1 MGLMQEI
8 RARARYVIGPVLGI
22 CAVGYFA
29 FHVVHGDRGLI
40 AWWNIKQRVSA
51 AKQALVVTQGK
62 RETLER
68 RVQLME
74 PGTLDPDMIEER
86 ARLMLNYGYADEIVI
101 LEDQNKK
108 RRK

>member
-1 MGLMQEI
+1 MGLFQEM
-8 RARARYVIGPVLGI
+8 RARARYVIGPVLGV

-40 AWWNIKQRVSA
+40 AWWDIKQRVVA
-51 AKQALVVTQGK
+51 AKQTLAVAHAE

-68 RVQLME
+68 RVRLMN
-74 PGTLDPDMIEER
+74 PGSLDSDMLEER
-86 ARLMLNYGYADEIVI
+86 ARLMLNYGYPNDIII
-101 LEDQNKK
+101 LEPK

>member
-40 AWWNIKQRVSA
+40 AWWKIKQRGPT
-51 AKQALVVTQGK
+51 AKPTQAVTRGE

-68 RVQLME
+68 RVRLME

>member
-1 MGLMQEI
+1 MGLFQEM
-8 RARARYVIGPVLGI
+8 RARARYVIGPVLGV

-40 AWWNIKQRVSA
+40 AWWDIKQRVVA
-51 AKQALVVTQGK
+51 AKQTLAVAHAE

-68 RVQLME
+68 RVRLMN
-74 PGTLDPDMIEER
+74 PGSLDSDMLEER
-86 ARLMLNYGYADEIVI
+86 ARLMLNYGYPEDIII
-101 LEDQNKK
+101 LEPK

>member
-1 MGLMQEI
+1 MVLFQEM
-8 RARARYVIGPVLGI
+8 RARARYVIGPVLGV

-40 AWWNIKQRVSA
+40 AWWDIKQRVA
-51 AKQALVVTQGK
+51 AARQILAVSRAE

-68 RVQLME
+68 RVRLLN
-74 PGTLDPDMIEER
+74 PGSLDADMLEER
-86 ARLMLNYGYADEIVI
+86 ARLMLNYGHAYDIII
-101 LEDQNKK
+101 LDPK

>member
-1 MGLMQEI
+1 MGLFQEM
-8 RARARYVIGPVLGI
+8 RARARYVIGPVLGV

-40 AWWNIKQRVSA
+40 AWWDIKQRVVA
-51 AKQALVVTQGK
+51 AKKTMAVARAE

-68 RVQLME
+68 RVRLMN
-74 PGTLDPDMIEER
+74 PGSLDSDMLEER
-86 ARLMLNYGYADEIVI
+86 ARVMLNYGHADDIII
-101 LEDQNKK
+101 LDSK